1 MGGKPF
7 RSGFQRLGSHRHCGP
22 GGLRSLLRLPFE
34 AHRGNPLSQSRTAEN
49 RRTGLLR
56 RRIATADGIDRS
68 FRLGFPGCHASGCYC
83 TRPPVHAGAQV
94 VPRGAGPST
103 AAGFG
108 RIAGRRRRLP
118 EPTRAAFGDESPSP
132 HLATSSRNRKPVIL
146 PSGGEWRSIWTFKL
160 SAVGAFYACMPRP
173 NVFRFR
179 KGPCDTVRVA
189 AAFKEHLNK
198 GSCGS
203 SRWPHWRA
211 TSVVRVI
218 RAPNVRQGFSLLSD
232 DGGGLR
238 DGLGW
243 RSPFP
248 RWRNSRARIAPW
260 CGRCETLRR
269 ACR

>member
-146 PSGGEWRSIWTFKL
+146 PSGGVYGLSNCQPWAHSMPACRGQTSSDSGKDPAIPCESRSHSRSI
-160 SAVGAFYACMPRP
+160 
-173 NVFRFR
+173 
-179 KGPCDTVRVA
+179 
-189 AAFKEHLNK
+189 
-198 GSCGS
+198 
-203 SRWPHWRA
+203 
-211 TSVVRVI
+211 
-218 RAPNVRQGFSLLSD
+218 
-232 DGGGLR
+232 
-238 DGLGW
+238 
-243 RSPFP
+243 
-248 RWRNSRARIAPW
+248 
-260 CGRCETLRR
+260 
-269 ACR
+269 